1 MRGAAC
7 VYTRTLAVR
16 ERTSAAKAGGG
27 TPSSDERI
35 GSPTVGNPWWFRGFL
50 LVNVVQDLAVGVTGL
65 RGGEHILVPLEGLS
79 TLNARFI
86 AALYL
91 AGGLAILLAA
101 LTPKAEDT
109 APVVLAFGAITVL
122 VAVVTYAYWDDFT
135 SGGTPVVWL
144 VTYTADPFL
153 VAGAVLAL
161 GLWKRPLSGRH
172 RFTLILFAQAAV
184 LGVIGLVSLLAAD
197 GMVEVWP
204 WAMTP
209 ILARV
214 YAAFFLAFAAGA
226 LLAAWRPQRRALV
239 PVFAGFFALSVLTFA
254 VSVAHIDRFEA
265 GAASVLWFAIVSA
278 GGIAFGAALLLLAR
292 DRTRGARPRAVASM
306 PR

>member
-1 MRGAAC
+1 VCAPPLP
-7 VYTRTLAVR
+7 VYTRTLAR
-16 ERTSAAKAGGG
+16 ETDDTQLEG
-27 TPSSDERI
+27 TPLSDAPTD
-35 GSPTVGNPWWFRGFL
+35 SPRAENPWWFRAFL
-50 LVNVVQDLAVGVTGL
+50 LVNVVQDFAVGVTGL
-65 RGGEHILVPLEGLS
+65 RGGEHILVPLEDLS

-101 LTPKAEDT
+101 LAPRVEDT
-109 APVVLAFGAITVL
+109 APVVLAFWVITIL

-135 SGGTPVVWL
+135 ATGTPVMWL

-153 VAGAVLAL
+153 IAGAVLAL
-161 GLWKRPLSGRH
+161 GLWKRRLSGRH
-172 RFTLILFAQAAV
+172 RFTPILLAQAAV
-184 LGVIGLVSLLAAD
+184 LGAIGLVSLLAAD
-197 GMVEVWP
+197 AMVDVWP

-226 LLAAWRPQRRALV
+226 LLAAWRPRRWALV
-239 PVFAGFFALSVLTFA
+239 PVFAGFFALSVLTIA
-254 VSVAHIDRFEA
+254 VSLVHVDRFEA
-265 GAASVLWFAIVSA
+265 GAASVLWFGIA
-278 GGIAFGAALLLLAR
+278 GAAAIAFGAALLLLAR
-292 DRTRGARPRAVASM
+292 DRVDDAKPRPVPSM